1 MTPEG
6 TCKACNESIPNCLSC
21 PTLNRCSQCKEDFFP
36 NLHQTECMLPIDS
49 CEDDPENYGN
59 DGVDYVCNNCPYEH
73 YWSSNKRSCEEC
85 PEEMLDSGC
94 TKCGQEGTICFECIG
109 DATLNPTR
117 TSCID
122 RLENCDVEPK
132 DYIVKWHSGEPYFF
146 CPMCE
151 PQFYWNSEEREC

>member
-1 MTPEG
+1 
-6 TCKACNESIPNCLSC
+6 
-21 PTLNRCSQCKEDFFP
+21 
-36 NLHQTECMLPIDS
+36 
-49 CEDDPENYGN
+49 
-59 DGVDYVCNNCPYEH
+59 
-73 YWSSNKRSCEEC
+73 
-85 PEEMLDSGC
+85 MLDSGC

-109 DATLNPTR
+109 HATLNPTR

-132 DYIVKWHSGEPYFF
+132 DYIVKWHLGEPYFF